1 MVEHP
6 GIVLEKLLNDWNS
19 PEKPNWQTYPVATK
33 IYEVIDKG
41 KPVTETLAIEIQQ
54 EFGINKKWLLEQQKK
69 WDEQQKRVERNS
81 IQESSEEPEPETDE
95 EEVRELDHKSNDTFD
110 VALICRGVESVLY
123 TNFDDKA
130 DLRLRSLQ
138 FDWLDDK
145 TEDFEIRVRGKNLS
159 NTRNS
164 K

>member
-6 GIVLEKLLNDWNS
+6 GIVLKSMLDARDESL
-19 PEKPNWQTYPVATK
+19 PNWQTYPVATK
-33 IYEVIDKG
+33 IYGVIDKG
-41 KPVTETLAIEIQQ
+41 KPITETLAIEINQ
-54 EFGINKKWLLEQQKK
+54 EFGINKKWLLEQQRK
-69 WDEQQKRVERNS
+69 WDEQQNRVEQDS

-138 FDWLDDK
+138 FEWLDDK
-145 TEDFEIRVRGKNLS
+145 TEDFEIIVRGKNLS
-159 NTRNS
+159 STRSS